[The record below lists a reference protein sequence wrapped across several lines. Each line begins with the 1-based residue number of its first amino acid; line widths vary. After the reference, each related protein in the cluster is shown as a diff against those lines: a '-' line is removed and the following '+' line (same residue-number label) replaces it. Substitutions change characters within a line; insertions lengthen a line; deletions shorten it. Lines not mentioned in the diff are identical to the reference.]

1 MFVWSYVVIGNYSEL
16 NPKDCGISRVSTLV
30 DTNCFEWHKG
40 YDSSAL
46 KRGKLVGHS
55 DAPWVAL
62 LQFHEEEG
70 MYNDITIKFFNCQ
83 ATKFR
88 GMGILHWFC
97 YRKQMGYNRRPLFEW
112 VIQFLDRYIFHY
124 FIES

>member
-62 LQFHEEEG
+62 LEYTAVGGVIIQ
-70 MYNDITIKFFNCQ
+70 YIIKTI
-83 ATKFR
+83 
-88 GMGILHWFC
+88 
-97 YRKQMGYNRRPLFEW
+97 
-112 VIQFLDRYIFHY
+112 
-124 FIES
+124 

>member
-1 MFVWSYVVIGNYSEL
+1 MWSYVVIGNYSEL

-62 LQFHEEEG
+62 LSYHQSKVSIS
-70 MYNDITIKFFNCQ
+70 NVKLLIINTNNSAWAIL
-83 ATKFR
+83 ATGSIIADK
-88 GMGILHWFC
+88 
-97 YRKQMGYNRRPLFEW
+97 W
-112 VIQFLDRYIFHY
+112 VITAAHCLNGYSINL
-124 FIES
+124 